1 MDQLDHK
8 QKPRPFNITF
18 ITAGAILGPSATN
31 TPVVLSKHNKLLC
44 PSLHGVRGDS
54 FG

>member
-1 MDQLDHK
+1 MRF
-8 QKPRPFNITF
+8 RPFNTTF
-18 ITAGAILGPSATN
+18 ITVDRRRNTGASATN